1 MIKKFLSAIIHWSK
15 IRSLPG
21 FGKIPI
27 YDILFFV
34 VKEIKRYDLIT
45 RANSI
50 AFSFF
55 MSLFPSLIALFT
67 FLPFI
72 KKYLFSWLGFEGNIQ
87 EALRNEIGIILPGVA
102 GERLFTFIEDI
113 TQNPRIGL
121 FSFGFFLALFFAS
134 NGMIAM
140 IRGFQK
146 DYSMTYKTRNGI
158 IKRIMAI
165 ILTLEV
171 GALVIGSSILIVF
184 GEYISELIG
193 DNTNNY
199 FFPALRW
206 ISVLILFYLSIYLI
220 FRRAAGFKTRPP
232 FFTPGTLLS
241 TLMCLVSSLGFS
253 FYINHFNRY
262 NELYGSIGTI
272 IILMLWIQ
280 LNALFI
286 LIGYELNAS
295 IAINRDL
302 KKIDIK
308 K

>member
-1 MIKKFLSAIIHWSK
+1 MIKNTLRTLVQWSQK
-15 IRSLPG
+15 RSLPG

-27 YDILFFV
+27 YDIMTFV
-34 VKEIKRYDLIT
+34 FKEIKRYDLIT

-67 FLPFI
+67 LVPFI
-72 KKYLFSWLGFEGNIQ
+72 KKYLFTLLGLEGNIDV
-87 EALRNEIGIILPGVA
+87 ALRNEIGILLPGVA

-113 TQNPRIGL
+113 TENPRIGL

-146 DYSMTYKTRNGI
+146 DYSMTFKSRNGI
-158 IKRIMAI
+158 IKRVMAI

-171 GALVIGSSILIVF
+171 GALVVGSSILIVF
-184 GEYISELIG
+184 GEHISALIG
-193 DNTNNY
+193 NTNNY
-199 FFPALRW
+199 FFPAVRW
-206 ISVLILFYLSIYLI
+206 VTVLILFYFSIYLI
-220 FRRAAGFKTRPP
+220 FRRAAGFKTSPP

-241 TLMCLVSSLGFS
+241 TLMCVISSLGFS

-295 IAINRDL
+295 IAVNKDL
-302 KKIDIK
+302 KKIEIK
-308 K
+308 N

>member
-1 MIKKFLSAIIHWSK
+1 MIKKIIDYLVKWSQK
-15 IRSLPG
+15 RSLPG
-21 FGKIPI
+21 FRKIPI
-27 YDILFFV
+27 YDILVFII
-34 VKEIKRYDLIT
+34 KEIKRYDLIT

-55 MSLFPSLIALFT
+55 ISLFPSLIALFT
-67 FLPFI
+67 LVPFI
-72 KKYLFSWLGFEGNIQ
+72 KKYLFSLLGLEGNIQ
-87 EALRNEIGIILPGVA
+87 AALRNEIGILLPGVA

-121 FSFGFFLALFFAS
+121 FSIGFFLALFFAS

-146 DYSMTYKTRNGI
+146 DYSMTFKTRNGL
-158 IKRIMAI
+158 IKRVMAI

-171 GALVIGSSILIVF
+171 GALVVGSSILIVF
-184 GEYISELIG
+184 GEYLSGLIG
-193 DNTNNY
+193 NTNIY
-199 FFPALRW
+199 FFLALRW
-206 ISVLILFYLSIYLI
+206 ITVLILFYFSIYLI
-220 FRRAAGFKTRPP
+220 FRRAAGFKTKPP

-241 TLMCLVSSLGFS
+241 TLMCLLSSLGFS

-295 IAINRDL
+295 IAVNTDL
-302 KKIDIK
+302 KKIEIK
-308 K
+308 N

>member
-1 MIKKFLSAIIHWSK
+1 MIKKIIDYLVKWSQK
-15 IRSLPG
+15 RSLPG
-21 FGKIPI
+21 FRKIPI
-27 YDILFFV
+27 YDILVFII
-34 VKEIKRYDLIT
+34 KEIKRYDLIT

-55 MSLFPSLIALFT
+55 ISLFPSLIALFT
-67 FLPFI
+67 LVPFI
-72 KKYLFSWLGFEGNIQ
+72 KKYLFSLLGLEGNIQ
-87 EALRNEIGIILPGVA
+87 AALRNEIGILLPGVA

-121 FSFGFFLALFFAS
+121 FSIGFFLALFFAS

-146 DYSMTYKTRNGI
+146 DYSMTFKTRNGL
-158 IKRIMAI
+158 IKRVMAI

-171 GALVIGSSILIVF
+171 GALVVGSSILIIF
-184 GEYISELIG
+184 GEYLSGLIG
-193 DNTNNY
+193 NTNIY
-199 FFPALRW
+199 FFLALRW
-206 ISVLILFYLSIYLI
+206 ITVLILFYFSIYLI
-220 FRRAAGFKTRPP
+220 FRRAAGFKTKPP
-232 FFTPGTLLS
+232 FFTPCTLLS
-241 TLMCLVSSLGFS
+241 TLMCLLSSLGFS

-295 IAINRDL
+295 IAVNTDL
-302 KKIDIK
+302 KKIEIK
-308 K
+308 N

>member
-1 MIKKFLSAIIHWSK
+1 MIKKIIDYLVKWSQK
-15 IRSLPG
+15 RSLPG
-21 FGKIPI
+21 FRKIPI
-27 YDILFFV
+27 YDILVFII
-34 VKEIKRYDLIT
+34 KEIKRYDLIT

-55 MSLFPSLIALFT
+55 ISLFPSLIALFT
-67 FLPFI
+67 LVPFI
-72 KKYLFSWLGFEGNIQ
+72 KKYLFSILGLEGNIQ
-87 EALRNEIGIILPGVA
+87 AALRNEIGILLPGVA

-121 FSFGFFLALFFAS
+121 FSIGFFLALFFAS

-146 DYSMTYKTRNGI
+146 DYSMTFKTRNGL
-158 IKRIMAI
+158 IKRVMAI

-171 GALVIGSSILIVF
+171 GALVVGSSILIVF
-184 GEYISELIG
+184 GEYLSGLIG
-193 DNTNNY
+193 NTNIY
-199 FFPALRW
+199 FFLALRW
-206 ISVLILFYLSIYLI
+206 ITVLILFYFSIYLI
-220 FRRAAGFKTRPP
+220 FRRAAGFKTKPP

-241 TLMCLVSSLGFS
+241 TLMCLLSSLGFS

-295 IAINRDL
+295 IAVNTDL
-302 KKIDIK
+302 KKIEIK
-308 K
+308 N

>member
-1 MIKKFLSAIIHWSK
+1 MIKKIIDYLVKWSQK
-15 IRSLPG
+15 RSLPG
-21 FGKIPI
+21 FRKIPI
-27 YDILFFV
+27 YDILIFII
-34 VKEIKRYDLIT
+34 KEIKRYDLIT

-55 MSLFPSLIALFT
+55 ISLFPSLIALFT
-67 FLPFI
+67 LVPFI
-72 KKYLFSWLGFEGNIQ
+72 KKYLFSLLGLEGNIQ
-87 EALRNEIGIILPGVA
+87 AALRNEIGILLPGVA

-121 FSFGFFLALFFAS
+121 FSIGFFLALFFAS

-146 DYSMTYKTRNGI
+146 DYSMTFKTRNGL
-158 IKRIMAI
+158 IKRVMAI

-171 GALVIGSSILIVF
+171 GALVVGSSILIIF
-184 GEYISELIG
+184 GEYLSGLIG
-193 DNTNNY
+193 NTNIY
-199 FFPALRW
+199 FFLALRW
-206 ISVLILFYLSIYLI
+206 ITVLILFYFSIYLI
-220 FRRAAGFKTRPP
+220 FRRAAGFKTKPP

-241 TLMCLVSSLGFS
+241 TLMCLLSSLGFS

-295 IAINRDL
+295 IAVNTDL
-302 KKIDIK
+302 KKIEIK
-308 K
+308 N

>member
-1 MIKKFLSAIIHWSK
+1 MIKNLLNTITKWSQRK
-15 IRSLPG
+15 SLPG

-27 YDILFFV
+27 YDILVFV

-67 FLPFI
+67 LVPFI
-72 KKYLFSWLGFEGNIQ
+72 KKYLFSLLGLEGNIQ
-87 EALRNEIGIILPGVA
+87 EALRNEIGILLPGVA
-102 GERLFTFIEDI
+102 GERLFSFIEDI

-146 DYSMTYKTRNGI
+146 DYSMTFKTRNGI
-158 IKRIMAI
+158 IKRVMAI

-171 GALVIGSSILIVF
+171 GALVVGSSILIVF
-184 GEYISELIG
+184 GEHISKLIG
-193 DNTNNY
+193 NTNQY
-199 FFPALRW
+199 FFPAIRW
-206 ISVLILFYLSIYLI
+206 ITVLILFYFSIYLI
-220 FRRAAGFKTRPP
+220 FRRAAGFKTKPP

-241 TLMCLVSSLGFS
+241 TLMCLISSLGFS

-295 IAINRDL
+295 IAVNRDL

-308 K
+308 N

>member
-1 MIKKFLSAIIHWSK
+1 MIKKFVNHLVKWSK
-15 IRSLPG
+15 KRSLPG
-21 FGKIPI
+21 FRKIPI
-27 YDILFFV
+27 YDILVFII
-34 VKEIKRYDLIT
+34 KEIKRYDLIT

-55 MSLFPSLIALFT
+55 ISLFPSLIALFT
-67 FLPFI
+67 LVPFI
-72 KKYLFSWLGFEGNIQ
+72 KKYLFSLLGLEGNIQ
-87 EALRNEIGIILPGVA
+87 AALRNEIGIILPGVA

-121 FSFGFFLALFFAS
+121 FSIGFFLALFFAS

-146 DYSMTYKTRNGI
+146 DYSMTFKSRNGI
-158 IKRIMAI
+158 IKRVMAI

-184 GEYISELIG
+184 GEYLYGLIG
-193 DNTNNY
+193 NTNIY
-199 FFPALRW
+199 FFLTLRW
-206 ISVLILFYLSIYLI
+206 ITVLILFYFSIYLI
-220 FRRAAGFKTRPP
+220 FRRAAGFKTKPP

-241 TLMCLVSSLGFS
+241 TLMCLLSSLGFS

-286 LIGYELNAS
+286 LIGFELNAS
-295 IAINRDL
+295 IAVNTDL
-302 KKIDIK
+302 KRIEIK
-308 K
+308 N